1 MSNFK
6 YLKPEDI
13 NRLRNY
19 EFGAKAVVEG
29 YLSGRHRSKQRGSST
44 EFHEYRQY
52 TPGDDP
58 AMVDWR
64 VFARSDRHYLKTFE
78 QETNLECTIFVDSSA
93 SMGFKEKSELTKLEY
108 ASFFAACLAWL
119 IVSKND
125 QVGLQLF
132 DEDIRHHLPPGST
145 RKHLHT
151 ILNWLED
158 NQPGSQT
165 SLANSLKR
173 ANPLIKRKGTI
184 VVLSDFFDDPKRI
197 FQALNPYIHRGFRIH
212 LFHVLDP
219 GEMTLTDRGLTRFSD
234 LESDEKLTIHTPAIK
249 QAWTDE
255 LNQHTKALRALAASK
270 RVDYDLISTKDS
282 YFNLFDRLS
291 H

>member
-1 MSNFK
+1 MSSFK

-19 EFGAKAVVEG
+19 EFGAKALVEG
-29 YLSGRHRSKQRGSST
+29 YLSGRHRSRQRGSST

-93 SMGFKEKSELTKLEY
+93 SMGFREKAELSKLEY
-108 ASFFAACLAWL
+108 CSFFAACLAWL
-119 IVSKND
+119 VVSKND

-132 DEDIRHHLPPGST
+132 DKDIRHHLPPGST

-151 ILNWLED
+151 ILNLLEE
-158 NQPGSQT
+158 NEAGSET
-165 SLANSLKR
+165 SVSDSLKR

-184 VVLSDFFDDPKRI
+184 VVLSDFFDDPKAI
-197 FQALNPYIHRGFRIH
+197 FQSLNPYIHRGFRVH

-219 GEMTLTDRGLTRFSD
+219 GEISLTDRGLARFSAMEGD
-234 LESDEKLTIHTPAIK
+234 DELTLHTPSIRD
-249 QAWTDE
+249 AWDE
-255 LNQHTKALRALAASK
+255 ELRQHTKALRALAAS
-270 RVDYDLISTKDS
+270 RNVDYTLVSTEDS
-282 YFNLFDRLS
+282 YFNLFDRLA